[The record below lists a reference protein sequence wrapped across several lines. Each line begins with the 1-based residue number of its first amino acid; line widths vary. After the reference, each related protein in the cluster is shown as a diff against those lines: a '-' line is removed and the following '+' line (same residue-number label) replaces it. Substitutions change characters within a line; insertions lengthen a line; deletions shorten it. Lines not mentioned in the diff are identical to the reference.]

1 MQRNLASAVLALQPS
16 DRDNMNAAIP
26 YSIPQEPRRW
36 SALAMATAV
45 HLALFALL
53 WIGIR
58 WQSQTP
64 VTLEAEVWSPQPQ
77 ESAPAPV
84 PVEPV
89 KPEPSPPAVEK
100 PAPAIKEPTV
110 EKPDIALEQKKKR
123 QAEEK
128 ERQEKL
134 AQKEEELRI
143 ENEKAAA
150 LAKKNKALEKAKAEK
165 QRLQDEADAKQ
176 RAKVRE
182 DEMRR
187 ISGAIGGTGD
197 AEKNQ
202 GSQVD
207 PSYVQILIAK
217 IKRNTIFA
225 VPPDLRDNP
234 AVEYTVELFP
244 SGDVK
249 KIKKERSS
257 GLPAF
262 DEAVK
267 SAIEASSPFPRDKSG
282 NVPSSFTFSHKP
294 KKE

>member
-1 MQRNLASAVLALQPS
+1 MQRSLALAVSASQPS
-16 DRDNMNAAIP
+16 NCHNMNAATH
-26 YSIPQEPRRW
+26 YSIPQEPGRW

-77 ESAPAPV
+77 ESAPV

-89 KPEPSPPAVEK
+89 RPEPPPAVEK
-100 PAPAIKEPTV
+100 PAPAVTEQPI
-110 EKPDIALEQKKKR
+110 EKPDIALEQQKKR
-123 QAEEK
+123 RAEEK

-134 AQKEEELRI
+134 AQKEEEQRI

-150 LAKKNKALEKAKAEK
+150 LAKKNKAIEKAKVEK

-182 DEMRR
+182 EEMRR
-187 ISGAIGGTGD
+187 ISGGITGTGD
-197 AEKNQ
+197 AENTQ
-202 GSQVD
+202 GSQID
-207 PSYVQILIAK
+207 PTYVQVLIAK

-244 SGDVK
+244 NGDVK
-249 KIKKERSS
+249 KIKRERSS